1 MIAAKMRFLSNAC
14 VFCVAVICLVF
25 FIAKNG
31 GGQTKVVVKKILN
44 NNVITSNDEDGQ
56 EIIIVGTGIGWK
68 QKPGQP
74 VETDKIEKIFRM
86 DTASST
92 ARLKQLFLEV
102 QMESIRVSAKI
113 VDYARAHLDND
124 LKKNIYITLT
134 DHIDFAIDRF
144 RRGLNFRSVL
154 YWELRT
160 VYPKEF
166 EVGMYALKI
175 IEECMG
181 VALPEHEATS
191 IALHL
196 INAEYDGN
204 MSHAEATVDIVHFA
218 LDVVRLLLGKD
229 FDEDSLDYRRF
240 VTHLLFFAQR
250 VMEHKPLDQQ
260 GGFLYQ
266 TMCRTYPREVKCAE
280 KIARYVESNYQV
292 DIGTEEITFLT
303 VHIVRVAGTDGNR

>member
-1 MIAAKMRFLSNAC
+1 M
-14 VFCVAVICLVF
+14 
-25 FIAKNG
+25 
-31 GGQTKVVVKKILN
+31 VVKKILN
-44 NNVITSNDEDGQ
+44 NNVITSTDEDGQ
-56 EIIIVGTGIGWK
+56 EIIIVGNGIGWK
-68 QKPGQP
+68 QKRGQL
-74 VETDKIEKIFRM
+74 VQEDKIEKIFRM
-86 DTASST
+86 ETASST

-102 QMESIRVSAKI
+102 QIDSIRVSTKI
-113 VDYARAHLDND
+113 IDYARAHLDHD

-166 EVGMYALKI
+166 EVGLYALNI
-175 IEECMG
+175 IKECMG
-181 VALPEHEATS
+181 ISLPEHEATS

-196 INAEYDGN
+196 INAEYDGD

-218 LDVVRLLLGKD
+218 LDVVRLLLHQD
-229 FDEDSLDYRRF
+229 FDEESLAYRRF

-250 VMEHKPLDQQ
+250 VMKHKPLDQQ
-260 GGFLYQ
+260 GDFLYE
-266 TMCRTYPREVKCAE
+266 TMCKNYPREVKCAQ
-280 KIARYVESNYQV
+280 KIAQYVADNYQV

-303 VHIVRVAGTDGNR
+303 VHIVRIAGADGQELP